1 MSVIQNHPLLH
12 RSVEDLPVS
21 ESFRMDFLKAGLETI
36 SEALAFNGDTLI
48 AEKQFSYHTITELI
62 KLLDQEGLAKLF
74 KD

>member
-1 MSVIQNHPLLH
+1 
-12 RSVEDLPVS
+12 
-21 ESFRMDFLKAGLETI
+21 MDFLKAGLETI